1 MAQYKIVSNNTTLG
15 EFGTVL
21 SEEALDG
28 LNIDALVDG
37 GHLEATSTKTAKSDF
52 KESDK

>member
-37 GHLEATSTKTAKSDF
+37 GHLEVALTKTAKSDF

>member
-15 EFGTVL
+15 EFGTVI

-28 LNIDALVDG
+28 LNIDALIEG
-37 GHLEATSTKTAKSDF
+37 GHLEVVPTKTAKSDF